1 VDRQVE
7 PLVMASEIA
16 GLEDRHAFLKLG
28 NNVAR
33 FVFDFLDAPGE
44 TEEFVARKSE
54 DDELAFDRRTLT
66 PRRPGSPSAAPTEA
80 SALASSAAGTG
91 KTQQREVRAIA
102 LPVHQ
107 PESEAERA
115 LTVAERGPATTES
128 RVAPDI
134 EQSEELP
141 PRQHEKRGHEIAL
154 ELNP

>member
-54 DDELAFDRRTLT
+54 DDELAFDRRTLA
-66 PRRPGSPSAAPTEA
+66 PRRPGSPSAVRAHA
-80 SALASSAAGTG
+80 SAPASSAAGTG
-91 KTQQREVRAIA
+91 KAQQREVRAIA

-107 PESEAERA
+107 PESGADKA
-115 LTVAERGPATTES
+115 STVAERGPATTENS
-128 RVAPDI
+128 VAPDI